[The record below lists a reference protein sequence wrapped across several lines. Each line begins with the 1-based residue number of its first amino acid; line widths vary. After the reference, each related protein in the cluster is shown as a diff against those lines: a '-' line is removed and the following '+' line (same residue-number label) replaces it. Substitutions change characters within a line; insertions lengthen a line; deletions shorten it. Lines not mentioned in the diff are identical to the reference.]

1 MTVSKLIIKQG
12 DSSKL
17 KNFDFKLYDKQ
28 ESTGKYLK
36 NSETNT
42 YIFSTNTNKNIYVDK
57 VNSRRIFAYFDN
69 NQPYFLYGTNN
80 NLKGYYYPVFNKIPS
95 NDSTKYESIIF
106 SEFPGKTF
114 FMFLDDL
121 NKGKS
126 SITSD
131 LLTDKGYLE
140 YSLESETIP
149 LTIFTDENDLLKI
162 QGASVIS
169 TENGMSSGNSIIV
182 GKYTNQTDK
191 PFVKVTTT
199 EFKNIILGTD
209 ISVSDIT
216 LDSFGYLLFKGNKLV
231 QTGTNSDSIPLK
243 ITNSTIQTVVDL
255 YVSDKTSAI
264 LTYGNI
270 SNWNVSEINNM
281 SNLFSNKN
289 AFNEDI
295 SGWNVSNVTNMKGMF
310 NNALAFNQNIT
321 GWNVSNVST
330 MESMFK
336 NARAFNQNITGWNV
350 SNVSTMESM
359 FNYAYAFNQ
368 SLDQWNVSNVTS
380 MKSMF
385 YYARAFN
392 QNITGWNVSNV
403 TSMDSMFRVAFVFNQ
418 DITGWNVSNVL
429 TMGYMF
435 SYANHFNQPIGN
447 WNTSNVTNMSSMLN
461 NCFYFNQPIGQW
473 NVSQVKNMRDMFYE
487 CYAFNQPI
495 GQWNVSQVTDMRGM
509 FGYTYVFNQEIRN
522 WNVSNVNSFTR
533 MFDSSTLMN
542 SVYLAPDTPTKLFWI
557 YDNVFKINYTDSRL
571 DTDIFNTYFILNSLI
586 TGNNQTDIYDISI
599 EIDNTLV
606 GQNTLGWANKS
617 QKKIGLNPDNFGN
630 TSNLNDINVSI
641 NLPVILHEILHI
653 LGMVGIDNLGYSQ
666 LASGTPPYVYT
677 GPKGV
682 EKYKELLVANGL
694 SNANN
699 LENYIPIE
707 DSFGSGTI
715 GSHFEE
721 GADEN
726 GLQIRT
732 INGKVYPSIPNEIM
746 TGYLGANTY
755 ITPVSLGV
763 LEDSGFTVNYSSSQI
778 AMIDLKKLTTV
789 VSSGTNLTF
798 YPSSI

>member
-1 MTVSKLIIKQG
+1 MTVSNLIIKQG
-12 DSSKL
+12 NSSKL
-17 KNFDFKLYDKQ
+17 KNFDYKLYKKQ
-28 ESTGKYLK
+28 TSTGKYFK

-42 YIFSTNTNKNIYVDK
+42 YIFSTNSNKNLYVDK
-57 VNSRRIFAYFDN
+57 CNERKIVAYFDN

-80 NLKGYYYPVFNKIPS
+80 NIKGYYYPIFNKIPS
-95 NDSTKYESIIF
+95 VDSTKYESITF

-114 FMFLDDL
+114 YMFLDDL

-126 SITSD
+126 SITID
-131 LLTDKGYLE
+131 IINLGYLE
-140 YSLESETIP
+140 YSLESESIP
-149 LTIFTDENDLLKI
+149 LTIFTDENGLLKI

-169 TENGMSSGNSIIV
+169 TENGMSTGNSIIV
-182 GKYTNQTDK
+182 GKYSNQTDK

-209 ISVSDIT
+209 ISASDIT

-231 QTGTNSDSIPLK
+231 QPGTNSDNIILK
-243 ITNSTIQTVVDL
+243 ITNSKIQAAVDL
-255 YVSDKTSAI
+255 YISDKTSAI
-264 LTYGNI
+264 STYGNI
-270 SNWNVSEINNM
+270 STWNVSEVNNM
-281 SNLFSNKN
+281 SNLFSNKST
-289 AFNEDI
+289 FNEDI
-295 SGWNVSNVTNMKGMF
+295 SGWNVSNVTDM
-310 NNALAFNQNIT
+310 NNTFLGASVFNQNISN
-321 GWNVSNVST
+321 WDVSNVT
-330 MESMFK
+330 DVNNMF
-336 NARAFNQNITGWNV
+336 NGAAAFNQDIG
-350 SNVSTMESM
+350 
-359 FNYAYAFNQ
+359 
-368 SLDQWNVSNVTS
+368 QWNVSNVIDLNN
-380 MKSMF
+380 MF
-385 YYARAFN
+385 RAASAFN
-392 QNITGWNVSNV
+392 Q
-403 TSMDSMFRVAFVFNQ
+403 D
-418 DITGWNVSNVL
+418 
-429 TMGYMF
+429 
-435 SYANHFNQPIGN
+435 
-447 WNTSNVTNMSSMLN
+447 
-461 NCFYFNQPIGQW
+461 
-473 NVSQVKNMRDMFYE
+473 
-487 CYAFNQPI
+487 I
-495 GQWNVSQVTDMRGM
+495 GQWNVSQVTDMSMM
-509 FGYTYVFNQEIRN
+509 FSNTTAFNQAIGQWNVSQVTNMTNMFTGASSFNQDIGQWNVSQVIDMNNMFYGAAAFNQEIRN
-522 WNVSNVNSFTR
+522 WNVSNVNSFSN
-533 MFDSSTLMN
+533 MFSNSTLMN
-542 SVYLAPDTPTKLFWI
+542 NNYLAPITPTKLFWV

-571 DTDIFNTYFILNSLI
+571 NTDIYNTYFILNSLI

-606 GQNTLGWANKS
+606 GQNTLGWAIRS
-617 QKKIGLNPDNFGN
+617 QKRIGLNPDNFGK
-630 TSNLNDINVSI
+630 TSNLNDIIVST

-653 LGMVGIDNLGYSQ
+653 LGMVGIDDLGYSQ

-726 GLQIRT
+726 GLQTRT

-778 AMIDLKKLTTV
+778 AMIDLKKLTTA

>member
-1 MTVSKLIIKQG
+1 MTISSLIIKQG

-17 KNFDFKLYDKQ
+17 KNFDFKLYKKQ
-28 ESTGKYLK
+28 DSTGKYLK

-42 YIFSTNTNKNIYVDK
+42 YIFSINSNKNLYVDK
-57 VNSRRIFAYFDN
+57 TNERKIVAYFDN

-80 NLKGYYYPVFNKIPS
+80 SIKGYYYPIFNKIPS
-95 NDSTKYESIIF
+95 ADSTKYESITF

-114 FMFLDDL
+114 YMFLDDL

-126 SITSD
+126 LITID
-131 LLTDKGYLE
+131 IINLGYLE
-140 YSLESETIP
+140 YSLESESIP
-149 LTIFTDENDLLKI
+149 LTIFTDENGLLKI

-169 TENGMSSGNSIIV
+169 TENGMSTGNSIIV
-182 GKYTNQTDK
+182 GKYSNQTDK
-191 PFVKVTTT
+191 PFVKVITT

-209 ISVSDIT
+209 ISSSDIT

-243 ITNSTIQTVVDL
+243 ITNSLIQTAVDL
-255 YVSDKTSAI
+255 YVSNKTNAI

-270 SNWNVSEINNM
+270 SNWNVSEVNNM
-281 SNLFSNKN
+281 SSLFSNKST
-289 AFNEDI
+289 FNEDI
-295 SGWNVSNVTNMKGMF
+295 SGWNVSNVTDM
-310 NNALAFNQNIT
+310 NNTFLAASVFNQNI
-321 GWNVSNVST
+321 SN
-330 MESMFK
+330 
-336 NARAFNQNITGWNV
+336 W
-350 SNVSTMESM
+350 
-359 FNYAYAFNQ
+359 
-368 SLDQWNVSNVTS
+368 DVSNVTDVNN
-380 MKSMF
+380 MF
-385 YYARAFN
+385 NGAAAFN
-392 QNITGWNVSNV
+392 Q
-403 TSMDSMFRVAFVFNQ
+403 D
-418 DITGWNVSNVL
+418 
-429 TMGYMF
+429 
-435 SYANHFNQPIGN
+435 
-447 WNTSNVTNMSSMLN
+447 
-461 NCFYFNQPIGQW
+461 IGQW
-473 NVSQVKNMRDMFYE
+473 NVSKVIDMNNMFRDAT
-487 CYAFNQPI
+487 AFNQDI
-495 GQWNVSQVTDMRGM
+495 GQWNVSQVTDMAIM
-509 FGYTYVFNQEIRN
+509 FANTTAFNQAIGQWNVSQVTNMSYMFSGATTFNQDIGQWNVSQVIDMNNMFYGAAAFNQEIRN
-522 WNVSNVNSFTR
+522 WNVSNVNSFSS
-533 MFDSSTLMN
+533 MFSNSTLMN
-542 SVYLAPDTPTKLFWI
+542 NNYLAPITPTKLFWV

-571 DTDIFNTYFILNSLI
+571 NTDIYNTYFILNSLI

-606 GQNTLGWANKS
+606 GQNTLGWAIKS
-617 QKKIGLNPDNFGN
+617 QKRIGLNPDNFGN
-630 TSNLNDINVSI
+630 TSNLNDISVST

-653 LGMVGIDNLGYSQ
+653 LGMVGIDDLGYSQ

-721 GADEN
+721 GADES
-726 GLQIRT
+726 GLQTRT
-732 INGKVYPSIPNEIM
+732 INGNVYPSIPNEIM

-778 AMIDLKKLTTV
+778 AMIDLKKLTTA